1 MVSGFRDEA
10 SLRGRSSIINS
21 QLNGSMQDIQARLSA
36 YREGKAKQR
45 LKERVIVPNE
55 EDNSHSTQKDDVDVV
70 APSDSVQH
78 KVEAR
83 VEGTSS
89 SKTQEHHQQEGR
101 TEEHSPRSSW
111 HRTALKVLLWV
122 VLWGFF
128 IEIEFGV
135 VYFVVSVLFF
145 LFHSLQ
151 GSRRKPS
158 EPSAY
163 SVFNENCEAIDG
175 TLTGEQFEREL
186 RLGPSSV

>member
-1 MVSGFRDEA
+1 
-10 SLRGRSSIINS
+10 
-21 QLNGSMQDIQARLSA
+21 MQDVRARLSA
-36 YREGKAKQR
+36 YREGKAKQQ
-45 LKERVIVPNE
+45 LKESITE
-55 EDNSHSTQKDDVDVV
+55 EDNSHSTQERDADVI
-70 APSDSVQH
+70 APSDCVHHQ
-78 KVEAR
+78 A
-83 VEGTSS
+83 EGASS
-89 SKTQEHHQQEGR
+89 SDTQEQHQQEGG
-101 TEEHSPRSSW
+101 TEEHSPRPSW
-111 HRTALKVLLWV
+111 YRTALKVLLWL

-175 TLTGEQFEREL
+175 TLTAEQFEREL